1 VIAGV
6 VSSLWMQPL
15 MALTYGLLD
24 FVLTPLAMLF
34 N

>member
-1 VIAGV
+1 
-6 VSSLWMQPL
+6 LWMQPL

-24 FVLTPLAMLF
+24 LILTPLALLF